1 MYPNLPIGHCK
12 EILELRAQCDRSIQ
26 QLTNSQ
32 HRRDLDR
39 LLRAANRTFTSLDIE
54 LITCRRTSHYTA
66 KYRELYTQCQQEFRT
81 VSKYLLQALLMQ
93 R

>member
-26 QLTNSQ
+26 QLRDPV

-39 LLRAANRTFTSLDIE
+39 LLKAANRTFTSLDIE

-66 KYRELYTQCQQEFRT
+66 KYRELATQCQQEFRT